1 MRSVAGFG
9 IGLRFEHVAELL
21 ASKRQIDFLEIIPE
35 NWMRPRERT
44 MLEPVIERWPIL
56 AHSIHLSIGGLDP
69 IDHPFLASMRAA
81 CKRVQSPVFS
91 DHICYSA
98 IDGMQ
103 TNELLPLP
111 FSDEALDNTLSRI
124 SQVKPELDV
133 PLLLENPSYYSVM
146 PGSTMEEGTFLRRVI
161 EEGDCGMLLD
171 VNNVFVNSQNHGYDP
186 RALIDQMPLDRVFY
200 IHLAGHRMREHLST
214 IVDTH
219 SRPIRD
225 EVWSLYEYT
234 IARAGRQV
242 PTLIEWD
249 FDLPSLDV
257 LLDEV
262 DRARTHSASALSNR
276 PAASSAR

>member
-1 MRSVAGFG
+1 MRTVAGFG
-9 IGLRFEHVAELL
+9 IGLRFEHVAELQ
-21 ASKRQIDFLEIIPE
+21 ASARQVDFLEIIPE
-35 NWMRPRERT
+35 NWMRPRERA
-44 MLEPVIERWPIL
+44 LLLPVIERWPII

-69 IDHPFLASMRAA
+69 IDLPFLASMRDAVG
-81 CKRVQSPVFS
+81 RVQSPVFS

-98 IDGMQ
+98 IDGLQ

-111 FSDEALDNTLSRI
+111 FSDEALDNTLARI
-124 SQVKPELDV
+124 TAVKRELEV
-133 PLLLENPSYYSVM
+133 PLVLENPSYYSVM
-146 PGSTMEEGTFLRRVI
+146 PGSTMEEGTFIRRII

-200 IHLAGHRMREHLST
+200 LHLAGHRTREHLDT

-234 IARAGRQV
+234 LVRAGRQI

-249 FDLPSLDV
+249 SDLPTLDA
-257 LLDEV
+257 LLDEL
-262 DRARTHSASALSNR
+262 DRARAHAATALG
-276 PAASSAR
+276 

>member
-1 MRSVAGFG
+1 MRLDREVRDVAGFG
-9 IGLRFEHVAELL
+9 IGLRYEHVADLQ
-21 ASKRQIDFLEIIPE
+21 ASARQVDFLEIIPE
-35 NWMRPRERT
+35 NWMRPRERA
-44 MLEPVIERWPIL
+44 LLQPVIERWPII

-69 IDHPFLASMRAA
+69 LDLPFLASMRDAVG
-81 CKRVQSPVFS
+81 RVQSPVFS

-111 FSDEALDNTLSRI
+111 FSDEAIDNTLARI
-124 SQVKPELDV
+124 AAVKRELAV
-133 PLLLENPSYYSVM
+133 PLVLENPSYYSVM
-146 PGSTMEEGTFLRRVI
+146 PGSTMEEGTFIRRII

-186 RALIDQMPLDRVFY
+186 RVLIDQMPLDRVFY
-200 IHLAGHRMREHLST
+200 IHLAGHRTREHLDT

-234 IARAGRQV
+234 LARARRQI

-249 FDLPSLDV
+249 SDLPSLGA
-257 LLDEV
+257 LLDEL
-262 DRARTHSASALSNR
+262 DRARAHAATALG
-276 PAASSAR
+276 